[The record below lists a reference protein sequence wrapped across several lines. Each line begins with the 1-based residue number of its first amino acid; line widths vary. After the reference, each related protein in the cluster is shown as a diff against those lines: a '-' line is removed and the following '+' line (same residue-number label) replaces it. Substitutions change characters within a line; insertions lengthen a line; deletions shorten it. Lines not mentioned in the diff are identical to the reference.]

1 MLEVCKQL
9 EQISDEKERLK
20 FALSLSQN
28 GIVLDPLLC
37 VMSSINFLHYY
48 HLFRIINARKTRLM
62 KELETNFQYV
72 NIN

>member
-37 VMSSINFLHYY
+37 AMSSINFNHYY
-48 HLFRIINARKTRLM
+48 RLFKAINARKTRLM
-62 KELETNFQYV
+62 KELEANFQYV